1 MIFVLHVIVGYE
13 YCIAYSNDKDIFVLH
28 VIVGY
33 EVIVYG
39 NDKDGENVHG
49 KQCINMFIKY

>member
-1 MIFVLHVIVGYE
+1 MVMKKMIFVLCLIVEYE
-13 YCIAYSNDKDIFVLH
+13 IVLH
-28 VIVGY
+28 MVMKKNFAY

-39 NDKDGENVHG
+39 NHKDGENEHG